1 MSGEIREIHPSD
13 DNFRA
18 EQLAAWIKR
27 EVDRAPPLS
36 PDQIEQ
42 LRGLLPYPY
51 PAGSTAA

>member
-1 MSGEIREIHPSD
+1 MTLEIVHLTD
-13 DNFRA
+13 DSRA

-27 EVDRAPPLS
+27 EVANAPPSS

-51 PAGSTAA
+51 PADSTAA